1 MNKIKQNKI
10 TFTIILTAILII
22 FSSLTILSLPVLFN
36 YKSKVTIIEKNF
48 YKNFKIFLNS
58 SGKVTYKPFPKPHLL
73 VENANL
79 NLSNSFTNEGLIN
92 TKNLKIYLSLRDLY
106 LRSFDNFVSTEI
118 SDTNFELKF
127 IDIKEIRKHLYLNI
141 NKPIIFN
148 NCKVFIRNKN
158 NEVILISPIKK
169 IFYKIDNKNKIKNFK
184 VDGELF
190 GLKYKSEWKRNY
202 TKPKKSYHNISILN
216 PNIEFKNILEIDD
229 IKKIKSKIQVTLPQD
244 KMEYDIQFNN
254 GKIKISSPN
263 NKKINFNLD
272 SEVNLAPFY
281 FEGGLKI
288 KKKSIEKIIDNFLH
302 FLLSKNQDYLGNF
315 NGKLNI
321 TLDKINNKLIK
332 KGEINLNIKEKII
345 NVNKARFILDKVG
358 YINTNI
364 NFIEEDGHVK
374 FLSRNELN
382 IENYIEFAKIF
393 QIGSKKI
400 KNINKIFFD
409 LQKNIGETD
418 FTISNVRINV
428 SDNFK
433 KPGQEFVVKNIQ
445 NLRANFREVI
455 D

>member
-1 MNKIKQNKI
+1 
-10 TFTIILTAILII
+10 
-22 FSSLTILSLPVLFN
+22 
-36 YKSKVTIIEKNF
+36 
-48 YKNFKIFLNS
+48 
-58 SGKVTYKPFPKPHLL
+58 
-73 VENANL
+73 
-79 NLSNSFTNEGLIN
+79 
-92 TKNLKIYLSLRDLY
+92 
-106 LRSFDNFVSTEI
+106 
-118 SDTNFELKF
+118 
-127 IDIKEIRKHLYLNI
+127 
-141 NKPIIFN
+141 
-148 NCKVFIRNKN
+148 
-158 NEVILISPIKK
+158 
-169 IFYKIDNKNKIKNFK
+169 
-184 VDGELF
+184 
-190 GLKYKSEWKRNY
+190 
-202 TKPKKSYHNISILN
+202 
-216 PNIEFKNILEIDD
+216 
-229 IKKIKSKIQVTLPQD
+229 
-244 KMEYDIQFNN
+244 MEYDIQFNN

-393 QIGSKKI
+393 QIGSKKV
-400 KNINKIFFD
+400 KNIKHIYFVIE
-409 LQKNIGETD
+409 KNLGETD
-418 FTISNVRINV
+418 FIIKNVKIN
-428 SDNFK
+428 K
-433 KPGQEFVVKNIQ
+433 KENSKIESEIFLVNNIQ
-445 NLRANFREVI
+445 NLRSYIRKILN
-455 D
+455 

>member
-229 IKKIKSKIQVTLPQD
+229 IKKIKSKIQVTFPQD

-263 NKKINFNLD
+263 NQKINFNLD

-393 QIGSKKI
+393 QIGSKKV
-400 KNINKIFFD
+400 KNIKHIYFVIE
-409 LQKNIGETD
+409 KNLGETD
-418 FTISNVRINV
+418 FIIKNVKIN
-428 SDNFK
+428 K
-433 KPGQEFVVKNIQ
+433 KENSKIESEVFLVNNIQ
-445 NLRANFREVI
+445 NLRSYIRKILN
-455 D
+455 